1 MRLDDK
7 FSQLAG
13 HFTERSYSNP
23 QQFMGHRVEVT
34 MSWGPALRPGDS
46 VLELGCGDGYLGCL
60 LAKRGLHY
68 AGMDFAQGMVD
79 AAKQRMAAEGA
90 DGRCFVMNMNSLHL
104 QESFEAVVGFCRTFF
119 AYAESPDVVLQT
131 LRPHV
136 RKKLIVDWNH
146 YSRVQLRDAV
156 KMVRRAGFKEVRCRP
171 FLVPSK
177 RTLPPLWQELL
188 YRLERVPLLGVVPA
202 RWKFQVLI
210 KGETT

>member
-7 FSQLAG
+7 YSQLAE

-34 MSWGPALRPGDS
+34 MSWGQPLRPGDS

-60 LAKRGLHY
+60 LAKRGFPY
-68 AGMDFAQGMVD
+68 TGMDFAQGMVD
-79 AAKQRMAAEGA
+79 AAKQRMAAEKA
-90 DGRCFVMNMNSLHL
+90 DGRCFVMDINSLRL
-104 QESFEAVVGFCRTFF
+104 QESFAAVVAFCRTFF
-119 AYAESPDVVLQT
+119 AYAESPEVVLQT

-146 YSRVQLRDAV
+146 YSPVRLGDAV
-156 KMVRRAGFKEVRCRP
+156 KIVRRAGFKDVRCRP
-171 FLVPSK
+171 FLVPAK
-177 RTLPPLWQELL
+177 RTLSPLWQELL
-188 YRLERVPLLGVVPA
+188 YRLERVPFLGVVPA

-210 KGETT
+210 KGEIT